1 MAIYKRG
8 GVWWV
13 DVYVGHP
20 PKRIRKSTKTTV
32 ESQARIIEQTMVGV
46 NHGVTPRQQAVA
58 ILDALLPQAKAGVK
72 IADLAAFYKSCVEE
86 EGQRLGERTLQQRLA
101 NLLKFVA
108 WAEQNAR
115 AVTVDEIGADEAF
128 AYSKVLVERG
138 MIGKTVNSYLGDL
151 STVWKMLV
159 KRSKATVNPWPLVR
173 VRRDR
178 SKEHTGRAF
187 THEEFERILA
197 VAKEVGFDWE
207 GMVIVGAYTGLRMPD
222 VAGLRWDG
230 DPEECLVV
238 DLVGRRIYGTPS
250 KTAGH
255 GIRVN
260 VPMHERVYLF
270 LAEAARNRADGE
282 AFVFPWRATHSTHN
296 KMYGEDVPFSKILE
310 KAGVVATSSRDKLSF
325 HCLRHTFVSW
335 LSEAGVAED
344 VRMRMTGHTNKD
356 THAIYT
362 HDDKSARAAISRLA

>member
-20 PKRIRKSTKTTV
+20 PKRIRKSTKTT
-32 ESQARIIEQTMVGV
+32 EETKARIIEQTMIGV

-58 ILDALLPQAKAGVK
+58 ILDALLPQEKAGVK
-72 IADLAAFYKSCVEE
+72 IDDLVAFYKQCLDDEKSAIVPRTVK
-86 EGQRLGERTLQQRLA
+86 QRLNCVRS
-101 NLLKFVA
+101 FVA
-108 WAEQNAR
+108 WAKANTR
-115 AVTVDEIGADEAF
+115 VRTVDEVGADESFAF
-128 AYSKVLVERG
+128 AKVLTGRG
-138 MIGKTVNSYLGDL
+138 MLGKTANAYIGDL

-159 KRSKATVNPWPLVR
+159 KRSKATSNPWPLVR

-187 THEEFERILA
+187 THEEFERILS

-222 VAGLRWDG
+222 VAGLRWEG

-238 DLVGRRIYGTPS
+238 DLGGRRIYGTPG

-260 VPMHERVYLF
+260 VPMHERVYRF
-270 LAEAARNRADGE
+270 LAEAERNRADGE
-282 AFVFPWRATHSTHN
+282 AFVLPWRATHPAGYKPS
-296 KMYGEDVPFSKILE
+296 GEDVKFATILD

-362 HDDKSARAAISRLA
+362 HDDKSAREAVARLK